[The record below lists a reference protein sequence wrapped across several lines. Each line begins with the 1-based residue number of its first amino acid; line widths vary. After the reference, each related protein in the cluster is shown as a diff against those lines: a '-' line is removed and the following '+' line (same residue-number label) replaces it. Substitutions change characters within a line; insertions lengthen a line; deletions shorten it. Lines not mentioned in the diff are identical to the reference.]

1 MWQKLYMEKKNWRI
15 KKHQVI
21 PMPTHE
27 ARVDSKPQERRLKID
42 EGKKFIQSHVKRRL
56 IFFLG

>member
-1 MWQKLYMEKKNWRI
+1 
-15 KKHQVI
+15 
-21 PMPTHE
+21 MPTHE